1 MRTQVKV
8 IRFAAVT
15 SVMFAVVTYFITL
28 NMEIGFLDLHTQW
41 LSNNFALTVC
51 GGVFVSMLVMLI
63 CEIQKY
69 LLDKK
74 NAEDFLYFHT
84 AYVFGQLHI
93 IKTHLLTCLEDST
106 RPVPKELLT
115 YTVDTIRNELALIS
129 NVDYTTLTSC
139 QLVDNYQAFC
149 GNTLK
154 RIEYYLNTTNYLS
167 IAVLKDQ
174 ISNVQIFG
182 VECTVTAQSPN
193 TGKVLRLLCEEVD
206 SISNEIDVFLLT
218 LDSECKK
225 RYKWQC
231 RRDAM
236 LANWNTTP
244 YSGFEDYIKQGRGE
258 K

>member
-8 IRFAAVT
+8 IRFAAIM
-15 SVMFAVVTYFITL
+15 SVIFAIITYVITL

-41 LSNNFALTVC
+41 LSNNFALTIF

-74 NAEDFLYFHT
+74 NAENFIYFHT
-84 AYVFGQLHI
+84 AYVFGQLHV
-93 IKTHLLTCLEDST
+93 IKTHLSTCLEDST
-106 RPVPKELLT
+106 QPVPKELLT
-115 YTVDTIRNELALIS
+115 YTVDVIRNELALIS
-129 NVDYTTLTSC
+129 NVDYTTLKSC
-139 QLVDNYQAFC
+139 QLVDSYQDLC
-149 GNTLK
+149 TNTLK
-154 RIEYYLNTTNYLS
+154 RIEYYLSTTNYLG

-174 ISNVQIFG
+174 ISNIEISG
-182 VECTVTAQSPN
+182 AERAVTAKSPN
-193 TGKVLRLLCEEVD
+193 TGKVLRLLRQGID
-206 SISNEIDVFLLT
+206 PLSNEIDVFLLT
-218 LDSECKK
+218 FDTKCKK

-236 LANWNTTP
+236 LANWNATP
-244 YSGFEDYIKQGRGE
+244 QSGFEDYIKQGSGC